1 MLRYMLLVV
10 WMLVEG
16 VLGIGNWG
24 DCWVVFFYLRRS
36 NGCGPFATH
45 LSTALSSQYL
55 YAADDQA
62 AIRYGVPV
70 VTRRF
75 KSFADFPN
83 LALKINPTLQS

>member
-1 MLRYMLLVV
+1 MLSYMLLVV

-16 VLGIGNWG
+16 VLGTGNWG

-70 VTRRF
+70 VTRRISHLQTF
-75 KSFADFPN
+75 Q
-83 LALKINPTLQS
+83 TLP